1 MATRKS
7 PDDGRRRANIHVC
20 CVCVCPGHVCVRVC
34 VLCVCCVV
42 LSCWLVLLAC
52 RVGLSCWL
60 VRCCLVVLAC
70 LWLCFGLPAMSGPGP
85 RAKLP
90 NGPQRPRGPKHQ
102 LSRVSRSPPPRV
114 RLFTHRKPSSADHL
128 PAALTTRCRY
138 DPHACGG
145 RDTGPSLLPT
155 TGRESQS

>member
-20 CVCVCPGHVCVRVC
+20 CVCVCPGHVCACVC
-34 VLCVCCVV
+34 VVCVM
-42 LSCWLVLLAC
+42 
-52 RVGLSCWL
+52 
-60 VRCCLVVLAC
+60 CCLVVLAC
-70 LWLCFGLPAMSGPGP
+70 LVGLSCWLVVLACALLSCRVGLSLALFWLASHVGA
-85 RAKLP
+85 RAKGQIAQWP
-90 NGPQRPRGPKHQ
+90 PTAPRPPTSAFAC
-102 LSRVSRSPPPRV
+102 LTVPPPRV